1 MDKRIPMNTL
11 LASQSYIN
19 KLVIFFAHQSNLFIE
34 TEFTVPR
41 NGQDNY
47 GSRSFSL
54 DREIQIMKHA
64 MFSYADKGVL
74 QDCFSYWTVETL
86 QIINEQLIEVFIYLK
101 ILGTLKSAR
110 AYVTYFSSL

>member
-41 NGQDNY
+41 NG
-47 GSRSFSL
+47 
-54 DREIQIMKHA
+54 
-64 MFSYADKGVL
+64 
-74 QDCFSYWTVETL
+74 
-86 QIINEQLIEVFIYLK
+86 
-101 ILGTLKSAR
+101 
-110 AYVTYFSSL
+110 